1 MSFSQQAIPS
11 DGAAGTETRMVVI
24 QEIGWMFAQ
33 EYYTIMNSDPKI
45 LHMFYG
51 RKSTC
56 IHGTEGEVVK
66 QTNGQQDIE
75 ALIASEGFKDCKVL
89 VANVDTLPSVDGS
102 IVVQVIGEM
111 SNNGQPSRRF
121 AQTFLLVEQPGGYYL
136 HNDILRYLKDD
147 LEEREPATAPTS
159 ASVVEAEVPAATA
172 SLETDSVAVP
182 EVVVCPKKDE
192 KVDVDEPIKQADVP
206 SAAAAAEVV
215 AEVHTPVAEI
225 KAAVAEEIAAPV
237 APEAAVTSAPS
248 NTKSEPKPRTPREK
262 PAASEAPKAEKPV
275 APVPSKPTSWANLA
289 ANDSSKW
296 GNTISKVG
304 GTVAPATVASGA
316 GTGAA
321 AGSDPSSRV
330 STPASGAREPRR
342 KDVFSVFFK
351 NIPRGTPMN
360 AIKFACRGFGQ
371 LVFVDYIPT
380 KTTAVVDFGTEAARQ
395 AALSAGT
402 VMVSGS
408 IVAIEERR
416 NRQPSGRRDE
426 TPAGAAKQQ
435 QQPAAAATQSG
446 SGAAPQRNGSGEFER
461 VGSSRGSRSRAAN
474 SGGSNASNQGSGS
487 GAGANRSRAGKQ

>member
-11 DGAAGTETRMVVI
+11 DGAVGAEAHMVVV

-33 EYYTIMNSDPKI
+33 EYYTIMNSDPKL

-111 SNNGQPSRRF
+111 SNNGQSSRRF
-121 AQTFLLVEQPGGYYL
+121 AQTFLLVKQPGGYYL

-147 LEEREPATAPTS
+147 LEEREPATAPAS
-159 ASVVEAEVPAATA
+159 ASAVEAEALAAAA
-172 SLETDSVAVP
+172 SLETDSAAVP
-182 EVVVCPKKDE
+182 DIAVCPKKDE
-192 KVDVDEPIKQADVP
+192 KVDADEPVKQADAP
-206 SAAAAAEVV
+206 SAAAAAEAV
-215 AEVHTPVAEI
+215 AEVLTPVVEI
-225 KAAVAEEIAAPV
+225 KAAVAEEIAVPV
-237 APEAAVTSAPS
+237 ASEAAATSAPS
-248 NTKSEPKPRTPREK
+248 NTKSEPKPKAPREK

-289 ANDSSKW
+289 ANDSGKW
-296 GNTISKVG
+296 GSTISKVG
-304 GTVAPATVASGA
+304 GTVAPATIVSGA

-342 KDVFSVFFK
+342 KDAFPVFLK

-360 AIKFACRGFGQ
+360 AIKFACRGFGP
-371 LVFVDYIPT
+371 LLYVDYISS
-380 KTTAVVDFGTEAARQ
+380 KTSAVVDFGTEAARQ

-426 TPAGAAKQQ
+426 APTGAAKQ
-435 QQPAAAATQSG
+435 QQPAAAAAQSG
-446 SGAAPQRNGSGEFER
+446 TGATPQRNGSGEFER

-474 SGGSNASNQGSGS
+474 SGGSNTSNQGSGS
-487 GAGANRSRAGKQ
+487 GPGANRSRAGKQ

>member
-1 MSFSQQAIPS
+1 MSFSQQAIS
-11 DGAAGTETRMVVI
+11 NDGAVGAEARMVVI

-33 EYYTIMNSDPKI
+33 EYYTIMNSDPKL

-75 ALIASEGFKDCKVL
+75 ALIASEEFKDCKVL
-89 VANVDTLPSVDGS
+89 VANVDTLPSVDGT

-111 SNNGQPSRRF
+111 SNNGQSSRRF

-147 LEEREPATAPTS
+147 LEEREPATAPVS
-159 ASVVEAEVPAATA
+159 ASVAEAEAPAVAA
-172 SLETDSVAVP
+172 SLEADSVVAPAIAV
-182 EVVVCPKKDE
+182 CTKKDE
-192 KVDVDEPIKQADVP
+192 KVDADEPIKPADAP
-206 SAAAAAEVV
+206 SATDAAAAV
-215 AEVHTPVAEI
+215 AEVLTPAVEI
-225 KAAVAEEIAAPV
+225 KAAVAEAVAAPV
-237 APEAAVTSAPS
+237 TAAPAAVSTPTNAKP
-248 NTKSEPKPRTPREK
+248 EPKPKASREK
-262 PAASEAPKAEKPV
+262 PAASEAPKAEKPA

-304 GTVAPATVASGA
+304 GTVAPAAVVSGA
-316 GTGAA
+316 GAA

-342 KDVFSVFFK
+342 KDVFSVFLK
-351 NIPRGTPMN
+351 NVPRGSPIN

-371 LVFVDYIPT
+371 LVYVDYNSS
-380 KTTAVVDFGTEAARQ
+380 KTSAIVDFGTEAARQ
-395 AALSAGT
+395 AALNAGT
-402 VMVSGS
+402 VMITGVH
-408 IVAIEERR
+408 VTIEERR

-426 TPAGAAKQQ
+426 PPTGASKQQ
-435 QQPAAAATQSG
+435 PAPAAAATQG
-446 SGAAPQRNGSGEFER
+446 GNAAAPPRNGSGEFER
-461 VGSSRGSRSRAAN
+461 VGSTRGSRSRTVN
-474 SGGSNASNQGSGS
+474 SASGSSAGNQAS